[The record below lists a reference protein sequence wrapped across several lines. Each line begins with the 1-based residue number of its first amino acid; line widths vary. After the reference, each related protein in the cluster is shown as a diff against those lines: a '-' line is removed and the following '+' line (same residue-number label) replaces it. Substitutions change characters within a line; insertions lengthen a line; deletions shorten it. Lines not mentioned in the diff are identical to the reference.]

1 MFRSLLPRA
10 SRVLRNVVS
19 SSDAAQLALV
29 TRRYASREARPSRRH
44 SGEGVNS
51 TLSSTPTK
59 VSERSIIAN
68 AVRKRAG
75 HHDGDSYGVKWGIEA
90 SPGVTSLNDDPYG
103 WDLTQRWPKE
113 APLWMIYE
121 AERDEIALPK
131 PVERKE
137 RNRSK
142 GRGLLRLPM
151 RDETGRSMATGR
163 RKTAVAQVVV
173 RLGSGIISVNDKPIA
188 EYFPRMLDRH
198 HALEPLL
205 ATQTVGAF
213 DFNIHVR
220 GGGHSG
226 QSGAIRH
233 GIACALAKFDPFLK
247 PSLQQ
252 GGFLLRD
259 PRAVERKKPGQ
270 LKARRKFQWVKR

>member
-1 MFRSLLPRA
+1 VRRGPTL
-10 SRVLRNVVS
+10 NE
-19 SSDAAQLALV
+19 QLA
-29 TRRYASREARPSRRH
+29 
-44 SGEGVNS
+44 
-51 TLSSTPTK
+51 
-59 VSERSIIAN
+59 
-68 AVRKRAG
+68 AVDSHGLFFFSVPRAG
-75 HHDGDSYGVKWGIEA
+75 HHEGDSYGVKWGIEA

-173 RLGSGIISVNDKPIA
+173 RLVSCD
-188 EYFPRMLDRH
+188 
-198 HALEPLL
+198 
-205 ATQTVGAF
+205 
-213 DFNIHVR
+213 
-220 GGGHSG
+220 
-226 QSGAIRH
+226 
-233 GIACALAKFDPFLK
+233 
-247 PSLQQ
+247 
-252 GGFLLRD
+252 
-259 PRAVERKKPGQ
+259 
-270 LKARRKFQWVKR
+270 